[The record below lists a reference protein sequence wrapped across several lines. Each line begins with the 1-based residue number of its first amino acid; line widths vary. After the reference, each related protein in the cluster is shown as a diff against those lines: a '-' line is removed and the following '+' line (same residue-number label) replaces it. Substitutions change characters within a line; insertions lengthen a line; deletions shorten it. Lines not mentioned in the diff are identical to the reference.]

1 MLRFVGCDVHK
12 STAVFTILLPDGK
25 LFARYTVPV
34 IREAL
39 LSFAKQQLSPEDRLA
54 MEATTNTWA
63 VADLLRPFAK
73 EIVIGNPLKV
83 RAIAEAKI
91 KTDKV
96 DSRVLA
102 ELLRAD
108 YLPAVWQPDGDTRRL
123 RRLTHRRAA
132 LVSDRTRLKNRL
144 HSILHHTMVP
154 LPEYDLFSKKGIA
167 WLRQVPLAEEEAL
180 ARDSD
185 LRLLEQTEL
194 EIVQLDELLVREA
207 WQDETVRLVMS
218 IPGIDY
224 TVAQTCLAAIGDISR
239 FANGKKLAAY
249 LGLNPSTRQSGDH
262 CYHGPITK
270 QGNAHA
276 RWLLVQAA
284 QHLGQ
289 YQGPLGQAMRRIIK
303 RKNRSVAVVA
313 CARKLAVLLWHVL
326 SSGEPFRYAQPKSLQ
341 AKFSRLRVR
350 ATGQRRRGGIPK
362 GTPRSAQYGHGR
374 TRAVPSLP
382 QVFAE
387 NGLPQNTP
395 LAKGERIMLDLKKLD
410 TFYSELQQP
419 SRIEANTRIDTARET
434 EKNTNEQLS
443 PSENRDTEPRAAI
456 QFGETLAE
464 GKNECHGSTG
474 LAIVAPGRS

>member
-12 STAVFTILLPDGK
+12 RTAVFTILLENG
-25 LFARYTVPV
+25 AVEANYTVTV
-34 IREAL
+34 TRETL
-39 LSFAKQQLSPEDRLA
+39 REFAQRQLSAGDRPV

-63 VADLLRPFAK
+63 VTELLRPYVQ
-73 EIVIGNPLKV
+73 EIVIGNPLRV

-108 YLPAVWQPDGDTRRL
+108 YLPAVWQPDSETRRL

-144 HSILHHTMVP
+144 HSILHHCLIP
-154 LPEYDLFSKKGIA
+154 LPGFDLFSTKGRT
-167 WLRQVPLAEEEAL
+167 WLMKVELSEEERL

-185 LRLLEQTEL
+185 LRLLEQTER
-194 EIVQLDELLVREA
+194 EIAQIEDQLAREA
-207 WQDETVRLVMS
+207 WQDKNVRLAMS

-224 TVAQTCLAAIGDISR
+224 TVAQTCLAAIGDVSR
-239 FANGKKLAAY
+239 FSNPKKMSAY
-249 LGLNPSTRQSGDH
+249 LGLNPSTRQSAGH

-284 QHLGQ
+284 QHLGK
-289 YQGPLGQAMRRIIK
+289 YRGPLGQTMRRIVK
-303 RKNRSVAVVA
+303 RKNRNVAVVA

-326 SSGEPFRYAQPKSLQ
+326 RSGEPFRYAQPKSLH
-341 AKFSRLRVR
+341 AKYSRLRVR

-374 TRAVPSLP
+374 TRALPSLP
-382 QVFAE
+382 QVLAE
-387 NGLPQNTP
+387 NGLPEVAP
-395 LAKGERIMLDLKKLD
+395 LPKGERVMLDRKNLS
-410 TFYSELQQP
+410 TFYDELQVPTRIQTNTPSPQLKEREEDPKSELTQ
-419 SRIEANTRIDTARET
+419 S
-434 EKNTNEQLS
+434 
-443 PSENRDTEPRAAI
+443 
-456 QFGETLAE
+456 
-464 GKNECHGSTG
+464 
-474 LAIVAPGRS
+474 

>member
-12 STAVFTILLPDGK
+12 RTAVFTILLEDGRV
-25 LFARYTVPV
+25 LATYTVAV
-34 IREAL
+34 TREAL
-39 LSFAKQQLSPEDRLA
+39 RAFAERQLSAEDRLA

-63 VADLLRPFAK
+63 VAGVLRPFVK
-73 EIVIGNPLKV
+73 EIVIGNPLRV

-91 KTDKV
+91 KTDKI

-102 ELLRAD
+102 ELLRAG
-108 YLPAVWQPDGDTRRL
+108 YLPAVWQPDEETQRL

-144 HSILHHTMVP
+144 HSILHHTLVP
-154 LPEYDLFSKKGIA
+154 LPECDLFSKKGIA

-185 LRLLEQTEL
+185 LRLLELTEL
-194 EIVQLDELLVREA
+194 EIAELDERLVREA
-207 WQDETVRLVMS
+207 WQDEKVRLLMS

-239 FANGKKLAAY
+239 FANPKKLSAY
-249 LGLNPSTRQSGDH
+249 LGLNPSTRQSGGH

-289 YQGPLGQAMRRIIK
+289 YRGPLGQTMRRIVS
-303 RKNRSVAVVA
+303 RKNRKVAVVA

-326 SSGEPFRYAQPKSLQ
+326 SSGEPFRYAQPRSLE
-341 AKFSRLRVR
+341 AKYSRLRVR

-362 GTPRSAQYGHGR
+362 GAPRSGQYGHGR
-374 TRAVPSLP
+374 TRALPSLP
-382 QVFAE
+382 QVLAD
-387 NGLPQNTP
+387 NGLPQVAP
-395 LAKGERIMLDLKKLD
+395 LSQGETVMLERKKLD
-410 TFYSELQQP
+410 SFYRELQVP
-419 SRIEANTRIDTARET
+419 SRVEANTRKPQTEEKEET
-434 EKNTNEQLS
+434 TESQLTQS
-443 PSENRDTEPRAAI
+443 
-456 QFGETLAE
+456 
-464 GKNECHGSTG
+464 
-474 LAIVAPGRS
+474 

>member
-12 STAVFTILLPDGK
+12 RTAVFTILLEDGK
-25 LFARYTVPV
+25 VEATYSVAVT
-34 IREAL
+34 REAL
-39 LSFAKQQLSPEDRLA
+39 SYFAERQLSSGDRLA

-63 VADLLRPFAK
+63 VAGVLRPYVQ
-73 EIVIGNPLKV
+73 EIVIGNPLRV

-108 YLPAVWQPDGDTRRL
+108 YLPAVWQPDGETQRL

-144 HSILHHTMVP
+144 HSILHHCLIP
-154 LPEYDLFSKKGIA
+154 LPERDLFSQKGRA
-167 WLRQVPLAEEEAL
+167 WLKQLPLPKEEGL

-185 LRLLEQTEL
+185 LRLLELTEWEIAQL
-194 EIVQLDELLVREA
+194 EGQLAREA
-207 WQDETVRLVMS
+207 WQDGKVRLLMS

-224 TVAQTCLAAIGDISR
+224 TVAQTCLAAIGDVSR
-239 FANGKKLAAY
+239 FPNAKKLSAY
-249 LGLNPSTRQSGDH
+249 LGLNPSTRQSAGH

-289 YQGPLGQAMRRIIK
+289 YRGPLGQTMRRIMK
-303 RKNRSVAVVA
+303 RKNRKVAVVA

-326 SSGEPFRYAQPKSLQ
+326 SSGEPFRYAPPKSLE
-341 AKFSRLRVR
+341 AKYSRLRVR
-350 ATGQRRRGGIPK
+350 ATGERRRGGVPR
-362 GTPRSAQYGHGR
+362 GTRRPPQYGQGR

-382 QVFAE
+382 QVLE
-387 NGLPQNTP
+387 RNGLPAPEP
-395 LAKGERIMLDLKKLD
+395 LAPGEQNMLEQKHLVEFHAQLQVASRSRSGEEEGRKNQKL
-410 TFYSELQQP
+410 L
-419 SRIEANTRIDTARET
+419 
-434 EKNTNEQLS
+434 
-443 PSENRDTEPRAAI
+443 
-456 QFGETLAE
+456 
-464 GKNECHGSTG
+464 
-474 LAIVAPGRS
+474 

>member
-12 STAVFTILLPDGK
+12 RTAVFTILLEDGT
-25 LFARYTVPV
+25 LFASYTVPV
-34 IREAL
+34 TREAL
-39 LSFAKQQLSPEDRLA
+39 TAFAERQLRGADRLA

-63 VADLLRPFAK
+63 VAGVLRPFLQ
-73 EIVIGNPLKV
+73 EIVISNPLKV

-96 DSRVLA
+96 DSRALA
-102 ELLRAD
+102 ELLRCN
-108 YLPAVWQPDGDTRRL
+108 YLPVVWQPDAETQRL

-144 HSILHHTMVP
+144 HSILHHTLVP
-154 LPEYDLFSKKGIA
+154 LPEFDLFSKRGIV
-167 WLRQVPLAEEEAL
+167 WLRELPLAEEEAQ

-194 EIVQLDELLVREA
+194 EIAELEKRLVREA
-207 WQDETVRLVMS
+207 WQDEKVRLVMS

-224 TVAQTCLAAIGDISR
+224 TVAQTCLAAIGDVAR
-239 FANGKKLAAY
+239 FPNAKKLAAY
-249 LGLNPSTRQSGDH
+249 LGLNPSTRQSGTH

-289 YQGPLGQAMRRIIK
+289 YRGPLGQTMRRIIQ

-326 SSGEPFRYAQPKSLQ
+326 TSGEPFRYALPKSLE
-341 AKFSRLRVR
+341 AKYSRLRVR
-350 ATGQRRRGGIPK
+350 ATGRRRRGGVAK
-362 GTPRSAQYGHGR
+362 GTPRSPRYGLGR

-382 QVFAE
+382 QVLAQ
-387 NGLPQNTP
+387 NDLPAIAP
-395 LAKGERIMLDLKKLD
+395 LARGERIMLERKKLAS
-410 TFYSELQQP
+410 FYQQLQTP
-419 SRIEANTRIDTARET
+419 SRTQANTRTAQAKESEEDAT
-434 EKNTNEQLS
+434 SQLTQS
-443 PSENRDTEPRAAI
+443 
-456 QFGETLAE
+456 
-464 GKNECHGSTG
+464 
-474 LAIVAPGRS
+474 

>member
-1 MLRFVGCDVHK
+1 MN
-12 STAVFTILLPDGK
+12 DG
-25 LFARYTVPV
+25 
-34 IREAL
+34 
-39 LSFAKQQLSPEDRLA
+39 LA
-54 MEATTNTWA
+54 TEITWA
-63 VADLLRPFAK
+63 VAGVLRPLVK
-73 EIVIGNPLKV
+73 EIVIGNPLRV

-102 ELLRAD
+102 ELLRCD
-108 YLPAVWQPDGDTRRL
+108 YLPMVWQPDAETQRL

-144 HSILHHTMVP
+144 HSILHHTLVP
-154 LPEYDLFSKKGIA
+154 LPECDLFSRKGLA
-167 WLRQVPLAEEEAL
+167 WLKELHLAEEERL

-185 LRLLEQTEL
+185 LRLLELTEL
-194 EIVQLDELLVREA
+194 EITELDELLVREA
-207 WQDETVRLVMS
+207 WQDEKVRLVMS

-249 LGLNPSTRQSGDH
+249 LGLNPSTRQSGGH
-262 CYHGPITK
+262 CYHGKITK

-289 YQGPLGQAMRRIIK
+289 YRGPLGQTMRKLVK

-350 ATGQRRRGGIPK
+350 ATGQRRRGGVAK
-362 GTPRSAQYGHGR
+362 GTPRSPRYGMGR

-382 QVFAE
+382 QVLVE
-387 NGLPQNTP
+387 NGLPEIAP
-395 LAKGERIMLDLKKLD
+395 LARGEKIMLERKRLD
-410 TFYSELQQP
+410 GFYQELQTP
-419 SRIEANTRIDTARET
+419 SRIQANTRNSQVEECEEDA
-434 EKNTNEQLS
+434 K
-443 PSENRDTEPRAAI
+443 SELT
-456 QFGETLAE
+456 Q
-464 GKNECHGSTG
+464 S
-474 LAIVAPGRS
+474 

>member
-12 STAVFTILLPDGK
+12 RTAVFTILLEDGK
-25 LFARYTVPV
+25 PFATYTVSV
-34 IREAL
+34 TREAL
-39 LSFAKQQLSPEDRLA
+39 TAFAKRELCSEDRLA

-63 VADLLRPFAK
+63 VAGVLGPFVQ
-73 EIVIGNPLKV
+73 EVVIGNPLKV

-102 ELLRAD
+102 ELLRCD
-108 YLPAVWQPDGDTRRL
+108 YLPRVWQPDQETQRL

-144 HSILHHTMVP
+144 HSILHHTLVP

-167 WLRQVPLAEEEAL
+167 WLRQLPLAKEEAL
-180 ARDSD
+180 TRDSD

-194 EIVQLDELLVREA
+194 EILELEERLVREA
-207 WQDETVRLVMS
+207 WQDEKVRLVMS

-239 FANGKKLAAY
+239 FPSAKKLSAY
-249 LGLNPSTRQSGDH
+249 LGLNPSTRQSGGH

-289 YQGPLGQAMRRIIK
+289 YCGPLGQSMRRIVK
-303 RKNRSVAVVA
+303 RKNRKVAVVA

-326 SSGEPFRYAQPKSLQ
+326 SSGEPFRYAPPKSLQ
-341 AKFSRLRVR
+341 AKYSRLRVR

-362 GTPRSAQYGHGR
+362 GTPRSAQYGRGR

-395 LAKGERIMLDLKKLD
+395 LAKGERVMLDLKKLH

-419 SRIEANTRIDTARET
+419 ARTEANTRRAQAQGIERIET
-434 EKNTNEQLS
+434 S
-443 PSENRDTEPRAAI
+443 S
-456 QFGETLAE
+456 
-464 GKNECHGSTG
+464 
-474 LAIVAPGRS
+474 

>member
-12 STAVFTILLPDGK
+12 RTAVFTVLLEDGT
-25 LFARYTVPV
+25 LFATSTVTV
-34 IREAL
+34 TREAL
-39 LSFAKQQLSPEDRLA
+39 AGFAERQLSREDRLA

-63 VADLLRPFAK
+63 VAELLRPFVA
-73 EIVIGNPLKV
+73 EVVIGNPLRV

-108 YLPAVWQPDGDTRRL
+108 YLPPVWQPDRETQRL
-123 RRLTHRRAA
+123 RRLTHRRSA

-144 HSILHHTMVP
+144 HSILHHCLIP
-154 LPEYDLFSKKGIA
+154 LPNFDLFSRKGRA
-167 WLRQVPLAEEEAL
+167 WLKEVPLSAEEAM

-185 LRLLEQTEL
+185 LRLLEQTEREIEQL
-194 EIVQLDELLVREA
+194 EEKLVREA
-207 WQDETVRLVMS
+207 WQDEKVRLVMS

-224 TVAQTCLAAIGDISR
+224 TVAQTCLAAIGDVSR
-239 FANGKKLAAY
+239 FPNAKKLSAY
-249 LGLNPSTRQSGDH
+249 LGLNPSTRQSAGH

-289 YQGPLGQAMRRIIK
+289 YRGPLGQTMRKIVK
-303 RKNRSVAVVA
+303 RKSRNVAVVA

-326 SSGEPFRYAQPKSLQ
+326 SSGEPFRYAPPKNLA
-341 AKFSRLRVR
+341 AKYSRLRVR
-350 ATGQRRRGGIPK
+350 ATGHRRRGGIPK

-374 TRAVPSLP
+374 TRALPSLP
-382 QVFAE
+382 QVLAE
-387 NGLPQNTP
+387 NGLPEIAP
-395 LAKGERIMLDLKKLD
+395 LPPGERVMLERNNLG
-410 TFYSELQQP
+410 TFYRELQTAARVQNNTGKLQILERKENENSELTQ
-419 SRIEANTRIDTARET
+419 S
-434 EKNTNEQLS
+434 
-443 PSENRDTEPRAAI
+443 
-456 QFGETLAE
+456 
-464 GKNECHGSTG
+464 
-474 LAIVAPGRS
+474 

>member
-12 STAVFTILLPDGK
+12 RTAVFTILLSDGT
-25 LFARYTVPV
+25 LFATYTVPV
-34 IREAL
+34 TREAL
-39 LSFAKQQLSPEDRLA
+39 AAFAEQQLTGEDRLA

-63 VADLLRPFAK
+63 VAGVLRPFVK
-73 EIVIGNPLKV
+73 EIIIGNPLKV

-102 ELLRAD
+102 ELLRCD
-108 YLPAVWQPDGDTRRL
+108 YLPVVWQPDQETQRL

-144 HSILHHTMVP
+144 HSILHHTLVP
-154 LPEYDLFSKKGIA
+154 LPEYELFSKKGIA
-167 WLRQVPLAEEEAL
+167 WLRQVSLAQEEAL
-180 ARDSD
+180 ARESD

-194 EIVQLDELLVREA
+194 EIAELDQLLVREA
-207 WQDETVRLVMS
+207 WQDEKVRLVMS

-224 TVAQTCLAAIGDISR
+224 TVAQTCLAAIGEISR
-239 FANGKKLAAY
+239 FPNAKKLSAY
-249 LGLNPSTRQSGDH
+249 LGLNPSTRQSGPH

-284 QHLGQ
+284 QHLAQ
-289 YQGPLGQAMRRIIK
+289 YRGPLGQTMRRIVK
-303 RKNRSVAVVA
+303 RKNRNVAVVA

-326 SSGEPFRYAQPKSLQ
+326 SSGEPFRYAEPRTLQ
-341 AKFSRLRVR
+341 AKYSRLRVR
-350 ATGQRRRGGIPK
+350 ATGKRRRGGVAK

-382 QVFAE
+382 QVLAE
-387 NGLPQNTP
+387 NGLPEIAP
-395 LAKGERIMLDLKKLD
+395 LAKGERVMLDRKRLD
-410 TFYSELQQP
+410 TFYRELQTA
-419 SRIEANTRIDTARET
+419 SRIEDNTPTPQVEET
-434 EKNTNEQLS
+434 EEDFK
-443 PSENRDTEPRAAI
+443 SELT
-456 QFGETLAE
+456 Q
-464 GKNECHGSTG
+464 S
-474 LAIVAPGRS
+474 

>member
-12 STAVFTILLPDGK
+12 RTAVFTILLEDGT
-25 LFARYTVPV
+25 LFASYTVPV
-34 IREAL
+34 TREAL
-39 LSFAKQQLSPEDRLA
+39 VAFAERQLCSIDRLA

-63 VADLLRPFAK
+63 VAGVLRPFVK
-73 EIVIGNPLKV
+73 EIVISNPLKV

-96 DSRVLA
+96 DARALA
-102 ELLRAD
+102 QLLRCS
-108 YLPAVWQPDGDTRRL
+108 YLPEVWQPDAETQRL

-144 HSILHHTMVP
+144 HSILHHGLIP
-154 LPEYDLFSKKGIA
+154 LPEFDLFSKRGIA
-167 WLRQVPLAEEEAL
+167 WLKELPLAEEEAQ

-194 EIVQLDELLVREA
+194 EIAELEQRLVREA
-207 WQDETVRLVMS
+207 WQDEKVRLVMS

-224 TVAQTCLAAIGDISR
+224 TVAQTCLAAIGDVAR
-239 FANGKKLAAY
+239 FPNAKKLAAY
-249 LGLNPSTRQSGDH
+249 LGLNPSTRQSGPH

-289 YQGPLGQAMRRIIK
+289 YRGPLGQTMRRIIE

-326 SSGEPFRYAQPKSLQ
+326 TSGEPFRYAPARSLET
-341 AKFSRLRVR
+341 KYSRLRVR
-350 ATGQRRRGGIPK
+350 ATGRRRRGGVPK
-362 GTPRSAQYGHGR
+362 GTPRPAQYGHGR
-374 TRAVPSLP
+374 TRSVPSLP
-382 QVFAE
+382 QVLTQ
-387 NGLPQNTP
+387 NGLPQIAP
-395 LAKGERIMLDLKKLD
+395 LAGRKNHAGKKEARGVLPRTADTYPHSGQHTEYPNRRI
-410 TFYSELQQP
+410 
-419 SRIEANTRIDTARET
+419 
-434 EKNTNEQLS
+434 
-443 PSENRDTEPRAAI
+443 
-456 QFGETLAE
+456 
-464 GKNECHGSTG
+464 
-474 LAIVAPGRS
+474 GRSS